1 MLEGVSTPMLL
12 VGVALAAAAIFMFG
26 QFLYWSVSA
35 TKEDKE
41 RELSRRIGVLQEKE
55 SSPLLRFGQLRKE
68 GGFASTIDELIRQA
82 GSPYTSTTLFQRMLV
97 AGGIGVA
104 ALAILMK
111 SPVALAGAALGA
123 LPYLSLSRA
132 ADSRQAR
139 LTEQLPDALDL
150 LARSLQAGH
159 GLSEAMRLVAEE
171 LPEPIATEFGRVHEE
186 NQLGRDLRDC
196 IHNLCR
202 RNPRS
207 FDLRI
212 FASSVLLQRDT
223 GGNLIEILYGISN
236 TIRDRFVFQGK
247 LGALTSEARFTAWIL
262 GGLPFVIGTLIAL
275 MSPHYLVPL
284 YTDRIGQAAMVFAM
298 MWFALGVTTMRELSK
313 VDV

>member
-1 MLEGVSTPMLL
+1 MFEGLSTPMLL
-12 VGVALAAAAIFMFG
+12 AGVVLVGAAILMFG
-26 QFLYWSVSA
+26 QFIYWSIAA
-35 TKEDKE
+35 TREDQQ
-41 RELSRRIGVLQEKE
+41 RELSRRIGVLQDKE
-55 SSPLLRFGQLRKE
+55 SSPLLRFGQSRRE
-68 GGFASTIDELIRQA
+68 GGFAATIDELIRQA
-82 GSPYTSTTLFQRMLV
+82 GSPYTSTMLFQRMLV

-111 SPVALAGAALGA
+111 TPLALVGAALG
-123 LPYLSLSRA
+123 LVPYAFLSRA
-132 ADSRQAR
+132 AEIRQAR

-262 GGLPFVIGTLIAL
+262 GGLPFVIGLLIAF
-275 MSPHYLVPL
+275 MSPRYLVPL
-284 YTDRIGQAAMVFAM
+284 YTDPLGQFAMVFFLG
-298 MWFALGVTTMRELSK
+298 WFALGVTTMRELSK